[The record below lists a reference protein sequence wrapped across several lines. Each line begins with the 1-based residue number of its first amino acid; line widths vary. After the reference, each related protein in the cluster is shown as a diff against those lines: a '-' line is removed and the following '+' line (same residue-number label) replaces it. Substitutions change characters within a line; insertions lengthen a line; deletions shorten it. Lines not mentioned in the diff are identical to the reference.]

1 MDGSQLQGLT
11 PRWWFGSTAAES
23 GSELDPVSRT
33 ALAHRLRRVLEIGC
47 LPTDSDQEKVRKE
60 VFVVMNLGGALA
72 GVVWA
77 VMYTALGKPYSG
89 LIPLIQSL
97 VVAVVLARF
106 VVTKR
111 LGLLPVPFLASGIIL
126 PLWLQLSLGGYV
138 HGSAVV
144 MWAFMAPLFSLLI
157 RPARETGIWLAAFVG
172 DLVLAALL
180 DASVAQNVQPLPNVA
195 ILTLFALNIA
205 GIGQLTFLVIS
216 YFRAQRD
223 AAERRSERLLLNVL
237 PEPIA
242 ARLKRGEEPIADHH
256 DDITVLFADLAGFT
270 VRSAHETP
278 AETVA
283 VLNEV
288 FSVFDGLVSR
298 YGLEKIRTIGDSYMV
313 AAGVPVARP
322 DHAQAICA
330 MALDLRREVA
340 RLNSEHDWDLSF
352 RIGINS
358 GPAVAGIVG
367 REKFHYDLWGDTVNI
382 ASRME
387 SHGLPDQIQVTE
399 SVYERLKDDF
409 AFERRGFI
417 DVKGKGATLTYLL
430 VGRVGDHSDGESLM
444 AGKSTERS
452 MFG

>member
-1 MDGSQLQGLT
+1 MTS
-11 PRWWFGSTAAES
+11 AA
-23 GSELDPVSRT
+23 LVR
-33 ALAHRLRRVLEIGC
+33 RLRQVLEIGC
-47 LPTDSDQEKVRKE
+47 LPTDSDQEKVTKE

-72 GVVWA
+72 GVLWA
-77 VMYTALGKPYSG
+77 VMYAALGRPWSG
-89 LIPLIQSL
+89 LIPLVQSV
-97 VVAVVLARF
+97 VVAAVLARF

-111 LGLLPVPFLASGIIL
+111 LGLLPVPFLGTGILL

-157 RPARETGIWLAAFVG
+157 RPARETTIWLAAFVG
-172 DLVLAALL
+172 DLGLAALL
-180 DASVAQNVQPLPNVA
+180 DASVARNVQPLPNVA
-195 ILTLFALNIA
+195 ILTLFALNLA
-205 GIGQLTFLVIS
+205 GTGQLTFLVIS

-223 AAERRSERLLLNVL
+223 AAERRSEKLLLNVL

-288 FSVFDGLVSR
+288 FSVFDGLVRR

-313 AAGVPVARP
+313 AAGVPLARP
-322 DHAQAICA
+322 DHAHAICA
-330 MALDLRREVA
+330 MALDVRREVA
-340 RLNSEHDWDLSF
+340 RLNAAHDWDLSF

-399 SVYERLKDDF
+399 PVYERLKGDF
-409 AFERRGFI
+409 AFERRGLI
-417 DVKGKGATLTYLL
+417 EVKGKGPTLTYFL
-430 VGRVGDHSDGESLM
+430 VGHVGEHSDGDSVRVP
-444 AGKSTERS
+444 APAPSVGS
-452 MFG
+452 

>member
-1 MDGSQLQGLT
+1 MGRMANA
-11 PRWWFGSTAAES
+11 PRAPW
-23 GSELDPVSRT
+23 
-33 ALAHRLRRVLEIGC
+33 LRRVLELGC
-47 LPTDSDQEKVRKE
+47 LPTDSDQEKVTKE

-72 GVVWA
+72 GVLWA
-77 VMYTALGKPYSG
+77 VMYTALGKPFSG
-89 LIPLIQSL
+89 LIPLVQSF
-97 VVAVVLARF
+97 VVAAVLARF
-106 VVTKR
+106 ARTKR
-111 LGLLPVPFLASGIIL
+111 LGLLPVPFLGSGIVL
-126 PLWLQLSLGGYV
+126 PLLLQLSLGGYV

-157 RPARETGIWLAAFVG
+157 RSARETRIWLAAFVA

-180 DASVAQNVQPLPNVA
+180 DASVAQNVQPLPNLA
-195 ILTLFALNIA
+195 ILILFALNIA
-205 GIGQLTFLVIS
+205 GIGQLTFLAIA

-237 PEPIA
+237 PEAIA
-242 ARLKRGEEPIADHH
+242 ARLKRGEEPIADHY
-256 DDITVLFADLAGFT
+256 DDVSVLFADLAGFT

-313 AAGVPVARP
+313 AAGAPVARP
-322 DHAQAICA
+322 DHVHAICA

-340 RLNSEHDWDLSF
+340 RLNSEHYWDLSF

-399 SVYERLKDDF
+399 GVYERLKGEF
-409 AFERRGFI
+409 LFERRGLVE
-417 DVKGKGATLTYLL
+417 VKGKGATLTYFL
-430 VGRVGDHSDGESLM
+430 VGRVGEYKDGGSSE
-444 AGKSTERS
+444 ATAQRVPVGP
-452 MFG
+452 

>member
-1 MDGSQLQGLT
+1 MANGT
-11 PRWWFGSTAAES
+11 R
-23 GSELDPVSRT
+23 
-33 ALAHRLRRVLEIGC
+33 AHWLRRVLEIGC
-47 LPTDSDQEKVRKE
+47 LPTDSDREKVTKE

-77 VMYTALGKPYSG
+77 VMYTALGKPFSG
-89 LIPLIQSL
+89 LIPLVQSV
-97 VVAVVLARF
+97 VVAAVLARF
-106 VVTKR
+106 VNTKK
-111 LGLLPVPFLASGIIL
+111 LGLLPVPFLASGILL

-157 RPARETGIWLAAFVG
+157 RPARETAIWLAAFIA
-172 DLVLAALL
+172 DLAVAALL
-180 DASVAQNVQPLPNVA
+180 DASVAQSVRPLPNVA

-205 GIGQLTFLVIS
+205 GIGQLTFLAIS

-223 AAERRSERLLLNVL
+223 AADRRSETLLLNVL
-237 PEPIA
+237 PEAIA

-256 DDITVLFADLAGFT
+256 DDISVLFADLAGFT
-270 VRSAHETP
+270 IRSAHETP

-322 DHAQAICA
+322 DHAHAICA

-340 RLNSEHDWDLSF
+340 RLNSEQNWDLSF

-367 REKFHYDLWGDTVNI
+367 REKFHYDLWGDTVNV

-387 SHGLPDQIQVTE
+387 SHGLPDRIQVTE
-399 SVYERLKDDF
+399 AVYERLRDDF
-409 AFERRGFI
+409 VFERRGLVE
-417 DVKGKGATLTYLL
+417 VKGKGSTLTYFL
-430 VGRVGDHSDGESLM
+430 VSGVGELTDSGSSK
-444 AGKSTERS
+444 ATTQAVPVGP
-452 MFG
+452 

>member
-1 MDGSQLQGLT
+1 VTRVALT
-11 PRWWFGSTAAES
+11 
-23 GSELDPVSRT
+23 
-33 ALAHRLRRVLEIGC
+33 HRLRRVLEVGC

-72 GVVWA
+72 GVLWA
-77 VMYTALGKPYSG
+77 IMYAALGKPASG
-89 LIPLIQSL
+89 LIPLVLSV
-97 VVAVVLARF
+97 VVAAVLARF

-111 LGLLPVPFLASGIIL
+111 LGLLPVPFLGSGIVL
-126 PLWLQLSLGGYV
+126 PLGLQLSLGGYV
-138 HGSAVV
+138 DGSAVV

-157 RPARETGIWLAAFVG
+157 RPARETAIWLAAFVG
-172 DLVLAALL
+172 DLILAAML
-180 DASVAQNVQPLPNVA
+180 DASVAQSVQPLPNIA

-205 GIGQLTFLVIS
+205 GIGQLIFLVIS
-216 YFRAQRD
+216 YFRVQRD

-237 PEPIA
+237 PELIA

-256 DDITVLFADLAGFT
+256 DDISVLFADLAGFT

-313 AAGVPVARP
+313 AAGVPVARS
-322 DHAQAICA
+322 DHAHAICA
-330 MALDLRREVA
+330 MAIDLRREVA
-340 RLNSEHDWDLSF
+340 GLNSEHDWDLSF

-399 SVYERLKDDF
+399 SVYERVKNDF
-409 AFERRGFI
+409 ILERRGVI
-417 DVKGKGATLTYLL
+417 DVKGKGPTVTYLL
-430 VGRVGDHSDGESLM
+430 VGHIGEHAEDRGSLR
-444 AGKSTERS
+444 APTPPPPSIDPQPVQAT
-452 MFG
+452 

>member
-1 MDGSQLQGLT
+1 M
-11 PRWWFGSTAAES
+11 R
-23 GSELDPVSRT
+23 PVAR
-33 ALAHRLRRVLEIGC
+33 APIAQRLRRVLEIGC
-47 LPTDSDQEKVRKE
+47 LPTDSDQDRVTKE
-60 VFVVMNLGGALA
+60 VFVVITLGAGIA

-77 VMYTALGKPYSG
+77 VMYAVLGKPLSG
-89 LIPLIQSL
+89 LIPLSIDVV
-97 VVAVVLARF
+97 VVAILVTF
-106 VVTKR
+106 VRTKK
-111 LGLLPVPFLASGIIL
+111 LGLLPLPFLGSGILL
-126 PLWLQLSLGGYV
+126 PLLLQLSLGGYV

-144 MWAFMAPLFSLLI
+144 MWAFMAPLFSLLL
-157 RPARETGIWLAAFVG
+157 RPARETAIWLAIFVA

-180 DASVAQNVQPLPNVA
+180 DGAVARVVQPLPNIA

-205 GIGQLTFLVIS
+205 GIGSLTFVALS

-237 PEPIA
+237 PGPIA
-242 ARLKRGEEPIADHH
+242 ARLKRGEEPIADQH

-322 DHAQAICA
+322 DHAHAVCA

-340 RLNSEHDWDLSF
+340 RLNAAHDWDLSF

-367 REKFHYDLWGDTVNI
+367 REKFHYDLWGDTVNV

-387 SHGLPDQIQVTE
+387 SHGLPDRIQVTE
-399 SVYERLKDDF
+399 AVHERLKDDF
-409 AFERRGFI
+409 VFERRGVV
-417 DVKGKGATLTYLL
+417 DVKGKGPTLTYFL
-430 VGRVGDHSDGESLM
+430 VGRVGEDADGGLVKAPV
-444 AGKSTERS
+444 AGVRVDPQRVQAT
-452 MFG
+452 

>member
-1 MDGSQLQGLT
+1 MV
-11 PRWWFGSTAAES
+11 
-23 GSELDPVSRT
+23 PVARA
-33 ALAHRLRRVLEIGC
+33 ALAQRLRRVLEIGC

-72 GVVWA
+72 GVLWA
-77 VMYTALGKPYSG
+77 VMYTALGKPSSG
-89 LIPLIQSL
+89 LIPLVQSV
-97 VVAVVLARF
+97 VVAAVLARF
-106 VVTKR
+106 VMTKR
-111 LGLLPVPFLASGIIL
+111 LGLLPVPFLGSGILL

-144 MWAFMAPLFSLLI
+144 MWAFMAPLFALLI
-157 RPARETGIWLAAFVG
+157 RPAREAAIWLAAFVV

-180 DASVAQNVQPLPNVA
+180 DASVAQNVRPLPNVA
-195 ILTLFALNIA
+195 VLTLFALNIA

-223 AAERRSERLLLNVL
+223 AAERRSESLLLNVL

-242 ARLKRGEEPIADHH
+242 VRLKRGEEPIADHH
-256 DDITVLFADLAGFT
+256 DDISVLFADLAGFT

-288 FSVFDGLVSR
+288 FSAFDSLVRR

-322 DHAQAICA
+322 DHAHAICA
-330 MALDLRREVA
+330 MALDLRSEVA
-340 RLNSEHDWDLSF
+340 RLNADHDWDLSF

-367 REKFHYDLWGDTVNI
+367 REKFHYDLWGDTVNV

-399 SVYERLKDDF
+399 AVYERVKNDF
-409 AFERRGFI
+409 EFERRGLV
-417 DVKGKGATLTYLL
+417 DVKGKGPTLTYLL
-430 VGRVGDHSDGESLM
+430 VGRAGEHSD
-444 AGKSTERS
+444 AGSERVPAPAARA
-452 MFG
+452 GD

>member
-1 MDGSQLQGLT
+1 MALPSNNAPHRDQNV
-11 PRWWFGSTAAES
+11 
-23 GSELDPVSRT
+23 ELVVRPK
-33 ALAHRLRRVLEIGC
+33 LAHGLRRVLELGC
-47 LPTDSDQEKVRKE
+47 LPTDSDQDKVTKE

-72 GVVWA
+72 GVLWA
-77 VMYTALGKPYSG
+77 VMYTALGKPVSG
-89 LIPLIQSL
+89 LIPLVQTL
-97 VVAVVLARF
+97 VVTVVLSRF
-106 VVTKR
+106 VQTKK
-111 LGLLPVPFLASGIIL
+111 LGLVPVPFLGSGILL
-126 PLWLQLSLGGYV
+126 PLLLQLSLGGYV

-157 RPARETGIWLAAFVG
+157 RPARETAIWLAAFVG
-172 DLVLAALL
+172 DLVVAAFL
-180 DASVAQNVQPLPNVA
+180 DGFVAQNVQPLPSVA
-195 ILTLFALNIA
+195 ILILFALNIA
-205 GIGQLTFLVIS
+205 GIGQLTFLAIS

-223 AAERRSERLLLNVL
+223 AAERRSETLLLNVL
-237 PEPIA
+237 PEAIA

-288 FSVFDGLVSR
+288 FSVFDGLVGR
-298 YGLEKIRTIGDSYMV
+298 YRLEKIRTIGDSYMV

-322 DHAQAICA
+322 DHAHAICA
-330 MALDLRREVA
+330 MALELRCEVA

-367 REKFHYDLWGDTVNI
+367 REKFHYDLWGDTVNV

-387 SHGLPDQIQVTE
+387 SHGLPDKIQVTE
-399 SVYERLKDDF
+399 AVYERLRDEF
-409 AFERRGFI
+409 VFERRGLVE
-417 DVKGKGATLTYLL
+417 VKGKGATLTYFL
-430 VGRVGDHSDGESLM
+430 VGPVGELIDGGSAKATTQPVPVGPEV
-444 AGKSTERS
+444 
-452 MFG
+452 

>member
-1 MDGSQLQGLT
+1 MRMG
-11 PRWWFGSTAAES
+11 
-23 GSELDPVSRT
+23 PVARA
-33 ALAHRLRRVLEIGC
+33 ALAQRIRRVLEIGC
-47 LPTDSDQEKVRKE
+47 LPTDSDQERVTKE
-60 VFVVMNLGGALA
+60 VFVVIGVGGALA

-77 VMYTALGKPYSG
+77 VMYTALGKPLSG
-89 LIPLIQSL
+89 LIPLVIS
-97 VVAVVLARF
+97 VVVVVIFARF
-106 VVTKR
+106 VETKR
-111 LGLLPVPFLASGIIL
+111 LGLLPLALLAFGILL
-126 PLWLQLSLGGYV
+126 PLLLQLSLGGYV

-144 MWAFMAPLFSLLI
+144 MWAAMAPVFSLLL
-157 RPARETGIWLAAFVG
+157 RPAREAAIWLAAFLG

-180 DASVAQNVQPLPNVA
+180 DASVAVRVQPLPHLA
-195 ILTLFALNIA
+195 SLTLFALNIA
-205 GIGQLTFLVIS
+205 GIGSLTFVALS

-223 AAERRSERLLLNVL
+223 AAQRRSEKLLLNVL

-242 ARLKRGEEPIADHH
+242 VRLKRGEEPIADHH

-270 VRSAHETP
+270 VRSAQETP

-288 FSVFDGLVSR
+288 FSVFDGLVRR

-313 AAGVPVARP
+313 AAGVPVARA
-322 DHAQAICA
+322 DHAEAICA

-340 RLNSEHDWDLSF
+340 RLNADHDWDLSF

-399 SVYERLKDDF
+399 AVYERLKNDF
-409 AFERRGFI
+409 VFERRGLVE
-417 DVKGKGATLTYLL
+417 VKGKGPTLTYLL
-430 VGRVGDHSDGESLM
+430 VGRAGEHSDSGSLR
-444 AGKSTERS
+444 ATTPASSVGRHRS
-452 MFG
+452 P

>member
-1 MDGSQLQGLT
+1 MGQMARAT
-11 PRWWFGSTAAES
+11 P
-23 GSELDPVSRT
+23 
-33 ALAHRLRRVLEIGC
+33 AHRLRQVLEIGC
-47 LPTDSDQEKVRKE
+47 LPTDSDQERVTKE
-60 VFVVMNLGGALA
+60 VFVVIGLGATLA
-72 GVVWA
+72 GVFWA
-77 VMYTALGKPYSG
+77 VMYVALGKPLSG
-89 LIPLIQSL
+89 LIPLVISV
-97 VVAVVLARF
+97 VVAAIFARF
-106 VVTKR
+106 VQTKR
-111 LGLLPVPFLASGIIL
+111 LGLLPVPFLGFGILL
-126 PLWLQLSLGGYV
+126 PLLLQLSLGGYV
-138 HGSAVV
+138 RGSAVV
-144 MWAFMAPLFSLLI
+144 MWAFMAPLFSLLL
-157 RPARETGIWLAAFVG
+157 RPARETAIWLAIFVG

-180 DASVAQNVQPLPNVA
+180 DASVAQKVQPLPNVA

-205 GIGQLTFLVIS
+205 GIGSLTFLALS
-216 YFRAQRD
+216 YFRVQRD
-223 AAERRSERLLLNVL
+223 AAERRSEKLLLTIL
-237 PEPIA
+237 PESIA

-288 FSVFDGLVSR
+288 FSVFDGLVRR

-322 DHAQAICA
+322 DHAHAICA
-330 MALDLRREVA
+330 MALDLRGEVA
-340 RLNSEHDWDLSF
+340 RLNANHDWDLSF

-399 SVYERLKDDF
+399 PVYERLKNDF
-409 AFERRGFI
+409 VFERRGFV
-417 DVKGKGATLTYLL
+417 DVKGKGPTLTYLL
-430 VGRVGDHSDGESLM
+430 VGRVGEHSDSDSVSEPTPAPSVGPQRVE
-444 AGKSTERS
+444 AT
-452 MFG
+452 